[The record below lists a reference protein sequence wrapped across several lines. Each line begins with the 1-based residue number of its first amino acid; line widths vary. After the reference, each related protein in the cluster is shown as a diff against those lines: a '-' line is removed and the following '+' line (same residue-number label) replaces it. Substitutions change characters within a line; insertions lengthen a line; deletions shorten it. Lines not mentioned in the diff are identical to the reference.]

1 MNSKKSSR
9 KIVVSDE
16 ATELVSALMQP
27 MSQAKCPAFVKSL
40 QLLVTGKVRLFET
53 PALITKA
60 VTEPGLHGSSLNFLI
75 MTQLSSIIDLSKND
89 NILAMIQSGSSTARP
104 SVGVEDRFSF
114 SVVFKA
120 PPVQIPAEN
129 RADRGSSV
137 TVPNVIF
144 GSPVKLLA
152 PSDDRLTNAPQLT
165 LGEGDGSSAG
175 GSSSWGEEVGAL
187 NLYVRENYTFEDMER
202 LVRVYGIVVAGKKP
216 DGVQANMLAFSADAK
231 EVYEEAM
238 SFLEGLQDHAE
249 TIGNSKLVAKL
260 GRLKTENFHAQ
271 IGGFAVLHIVVGLAT
286 RFTSRLLHALR
297 GDPLDMAQA
306 MTMISSKGHAPL
318 GISTFPWADFPSG
331 VNAIAIRKTDVQSAF
346 VCSQFDVEDQL
357 LTFRLCTA
365 STFMRRT
372 TSAVAASVGAP
383 PLRKRDR
390 SSFRQALLCPRRW
403 FTILSIGLL
412 ASEQKRQ

>member
-104 SVGVEDRFSF
+104 SVGVEDRLSF

-152 PSDDRLTNAPQLT
+152 PSDDRLTDAPQLT

-187 NLYVRENYTFEDMER
+187 DLYVRENYTFEDMER

-249 TIGNSKLVAKL
+249 TIGDSKLVAKL
-260 GRLKTENFHAQ
+260 
-271 IGGFAVLHIVVGLAT
+271 
-286 RFTSRLLHALR
+286 
-297 GDPLDMAQA
+297 
-306 MTMISSKGHAPL
+306 GHAPL